1 MNIKQEQTPQ
11 AGQSGQ
17 SGHPSLY
24 RRHSQQSTGTVE
36 IHDNIGHDLETP
48 GLPNDNSNNSRT
60 SGSRVRDQYHAERV
74 SERYPST
81 HLSAQFSDKA
91 SERRISQVLEAVH
104 LTEFDQDALKLVSIN
119 YEAKS
124 ETDTSADQSDGDSL
138 SGSMTPSDE
147 VIKIQ
152 KPAVI
157 KLLDTDH
164 SDCLESESTDS
175 E

>member
-1 MNIKQEQTPQ
+1 MNPYGPQYAIKQDLPP
-11 AGQSGQ
+11 Q

-24 RRHSQQSTGTVE
+24 RRHSQQSTGTLE

-48 GLPNDNSNNSRT
+48 GLPNDNSNDSRT
-60 SGSRVRDQYHAERV
+60 SGSRVRDQYHAERA

-124 ETDTSADQSDGDSL
+124 DSESSDGSDEVDSL
-138 SGSMTPSDE
+138 SGSITASEE
-147 VIKIQ
+147 VIRVQ

-164 SDCLESESTDS
+164 S
-175 E
+175 